1 MKPIGGIVT
10 NKKSIPENFR
20 QVETFTTEYLSKLWK
35 IYTVNRDVLDK
46 GRRLENL
53 FWRIWGSE
61 RIQRTFSGRTVSKIF
76 LMILEGER
84 PFEKTRFRIPPLPI
98 PTPPHPPDPEST
110 PRPSLE
116 IECPPTPP
124 PSPIP
129 PVTSIAGFQ
138 LGSSYLSKT
147 PSEMAI
153 TASLHQAFPPRPL
166 SPPPPSRAS
175 SSTAK
180 QLMDSA
186 PPQNNSP
193 GPSRLIVP
201 SNTKTMAGAGAAENK
216 PSSLASSENESVSSK
231 EGSGV
236 KNPAVKEKKARTE
249 RPARGRRKVGVSTR
263 VTATRKS
270 RPVGP
275 RRKSS
280 SSSNTAVNT
289 AISSPSQTLTGD
301 VARSL
306 PSDSVRQRHKASS
319 TDGGDSENDAAG
331 KRGDTADSN
340 WIVDPDFRTKY
351 LERKRKE
358 KLVALTSVASVAP
371 LVTKA
376 VTTVAVV
383 ESQATASTKISRG
396 KGKGVVLVDQIVP
409 LKGLPEEASDL
420 HAARVLV
427 ANVRDEDIDELPTT
441 LVRRKSELTLMFEAE
456 AKKSGEKTG
465 KGALKKEK
473 VIIEGEMAQ

>member
-10 NKKSIPENFR
+10 NKKSIPDNFR

-61 RIQRTFSGRTVSKIF
+61 RIQRTFSGKTVSKIF
-76 LMILEGER
+76 LMILEGEG

-98 PTPPHPPDPEST
+98 PTPPHPPHPEST

-124 PSPIP
+124 PSPMP

-138 LGSSYLSKT
+138 LGSSYLSKI

-153 TASLHQAFPPRPL
+153 TASLHQAFPPRLL
-166 SPPPPSRAS
+166 SPPPPSRTNPSMAEQ
-175 SSTAK
+175 ST
-180 QLMDSA
+180 DSA
-186 PPQNNSP
+186 PPQNDPP
-193 GPSRLIVP
+193 GPSRLATP
-201 SNTKTMAGAGAAENK
+201 PNTKMIVGAAAAGSK
-216 PSSLASSENESVSSK
+216 PSSLVSSENESVSSK
-231 EGSGV
+231 EGGCG
-236 KNPAVKEKKARTE
+236 KNPAVKERKARTE
-249 RPARGRRKVGVSTR
+249 RPPRGRRKVGVSTR
-263 VTATRKS
+263 VTATRRS
-270 RPVGP
+270 RPAGP

-289 AISSPSQTLTGD
+289 AFSSPLQTLAGD
-301 VARSL
+301 LARSL
-306 PSDSVRQRHKASS
+306 PSDSVRQQHKVSS
-319 TDGGDSENDAAG
+319 TDGGDFESDAVG

-358 KLVALTSVASVAP
+358 KLVAWSSEAFVVP

-376 VTTVAVV
+376 VPTAAVV

-409 LKGLPEEASDL
+409 LKGLSEEATDL
-420 HAARVLV
+420 QATRVLV
-427 ANVRDEDIDELPTT
+427 ANVRDEGIDELPAT

-456 AKKSGEKTG
+456 AKRSGEKVG
-465 KGALKKEK
+465 KGGPGKEEA
-473 VIIEGEMAQ
+473 ITEGEMTK

>member
-10 NKKSIPENFR
+10 NKKSIPDNFR

-61 RIQRTFSGRTVSKIF
+61 RIQRTFSGKTVSKIF
-76 LMILEGER
+76 LMIIEGER
-84 PFEKTRFRIPPLPI
+84 PFEKTGFRIPPLPI
-98 PTPPHPPDPEST
+98 PTPPQPPDPEST

-129 PVTSIAGFQ
+129 PVTSVVGFQ
-138 LGSSYLSKT
+138 FGSSYLSKI
-147 PSEMAI
+147 PLEMAI
-153 TASLHQAFPPRPL
+153 TTSLHQAFPPRPL
-166 SPPPPSRAS
+166 SPPPPPQTS
-175 SSTAK
+175 SSTAER
-180 QLMDSA
+180 LADSA
-186 PPQNNSP
+186 LLRNNFP
-193 GPSRLIVP
+193 GPSRFATP
-201 SNTKTMAGAGAAENK
+201 SSAGTIAGASAVGSK
-216 PSSLASSENESVSSK
+216 PSSLVSSENESVSSN
-231 EGSGV
+231 EGGRG
-236 KNPAVKEKKARTE
+236 KNPTVKGRKARIE
-249 RPARGRRKVGVSTR
+249 RPVRGRRKVGVSTR
-263 VTATRKS
+263 VTVTRKS
-270 RPVGP
+270 RPAGP

-289 AISSPSQTLTGD
+289 AFSSPSQTLAGD
-301 VARSL
+301 IARSL
-306 PSDSVRQRHKASS
+306 PNDSVRQQHKALS
-319 TDGGDSENDAAG
+319 TDGGESESDATG
-331 KRGDTADSN
+331 KKGDTADSD

-358 KLVALTSVASVAP
+358 KLVALTSVASVVP

-376 VTTVAVV
+376 VPTIAVA
-383 ESQATASTKISRG
+383 ESQATASTKVSRG
-396 KGKGVVLVDQIVP
+396 KGKGVVLVDQVVP
-409 LKGLPEEASDL
+409 LKGLPEEAEDL
-420 HAARVLV
+420 QATRVLV
-427 ANVRDEDIDELPTT
+427 ANARDEDIDELPTT

-465 KGALKKEK
+465 KGSLGKERA
-473 VIIEGEMAQ
+473 IIEGEMTQ

>member
-10 NKKSIPENFR
+10 NKKSIPDNFR

-61 RIQRTFSGRTVSKIF
+61 RIQRTFSGKTVSKIF
-76 LMILEGER
+76 LIILEGER
-84 PFEKTRFRIPPLPI
+84 PFEKTGFRIPPMLI
-98 PTPPHPPDPEST
+98 PTPPQPPDPEST

-116 IECPPTPP
+116 VECPPTPP

-129 PVTSIAGFQ
+129 PATSMAGFQ
-138 LGSSYLSKT
+138 LGSSYLSKI

-175 SSTAK
+175 LSTAEK
-180 QLMDSA
+180 LVDSTL
-186 PPQNNSP
+186 PQNNSP
-193 GPSRLIVP
+193 GPSRLATP
-201 SNTKTMAGAGAAENK
+201 STTKTVAGVGAARSK
-216 PSSLASSENESVSSK
+216 PSSLVSSENESVSSN
-231 EGSGV
+231 GGGRG
-236 KNPAVKEKKARTE
+236 KNPAVKERKARIE
-249 RPARGRRKVGVSTR
+249 RPARGRRKVGLSTR

-270 RPVGP
+270 RPAGP

-289 AISSPSQTLTGD
+289 AFSSPSQTLA
-301 VARSL
+301 VEIARSL
-306 PSDSVRQRHKASS
+306 PSDSVRQHKALS
-319 TDGGDSENDAAG
+319 TDGGDSGGDATG

-351 LERKRKE
+351 LERKRME
-358 KLVALTSVASVAP
+358 KLVALTSVASVVP
-371 LVTKA
+371 LVTK
-376 VTTVAVV
+376 VVPTVAVA

-409 LKGLPEEASDL
+409 LKGLPEEAADL
-420 HAARVLV
+420 QATRVLV
-427 ANVRDEDIDELPTT
+427 ANAGDEDIDELPTT

-456 AKKSGEKTG
+456 AKKSGERIG
-465 KGALKKEK
+465 KGSLGKEK
-473 VIIEGEMAQ
+473 AIIEGEMTQ

>member
-10 NKKSIPENFR
+10 NKKSIPDNFR

-61 RIQRTFSGRTVSKIF
+61 RIQRTFSGKTVSRIF

-124 PSPIP
+124 PSPMP
-129 PVTSIAGFQ
+129 PVTPMAGFQ
-138 LGSSYLSKT
+138 LGSSYLSKI

-166 SPPPPSRAS
+166 SPPPPSRTNPSMAEKL
-175 SSTAK
+175 AD
-180 QLMDSA
+180 LA
-186 PPQNNSP
+186 PQNDPP
-193 GPSRLIVP
+193 GPSRLAAP
-201 SNTKTMAGAGAAENK
+201 LDAKTTVGAAGSR
-216 PSSLASSENESVSSK
+216 PSSLVSSENESVSPK
-231 EGSGV
+231 EGGCG
-236 KNPAVKEKKARTE
+236 KNPAVKERKARTE
-249 RPARGRRKVGVSTR
+249 RPPRGRRKAGVSTR
-263 VTATRKS
+263 VTATRRS
-270 RPVGP
+270 RPAGP

-289 AISSPSQTLTGD
+289 AFSSPSQTLALAGD
-301 VARSL
+301 LARSL
-306 PSDSVRQRHKASS
+306 PSDSVRQQHKASS
-319 TDGGDSENDAAG
+319 TDGDDSESDVTG
-331 KRGDTADSN
+331 KRGDTAESN

-358 KLVALTSVASVAP
+358 KLVALTTEASVAP

-376 VTTVAVV
+376 VPTAAVA
-383 ESQATASTKISRG
+383 EIQATASAKISRG

-409 LKGLPEEASDL
+409 LKGLSEEATDL
-420 HAARVLV
+420 QATRVLV
-427 ANVRDEDIDELPTT
+427 ANVRHENIDELPAT

-456 AKKSGEKTG
+456 AKRSGEKSG
-465 KGALKKEK
+465 KGGLGKEGA
-473 VIIEGEMAQ
+473 IIEGEMIK